1 MNEFFEERQT
11 QNRAS
16 LESNATTGHMAVAIL
31 GADELTP
38 LMDSIPDS
46 RPALKRLVEF
56 LSTNPHAPT
65 AAVNN
70 AIAVSNI
77 SQEANAANRKLY
89 FLGFMVG
96 CMRPPV
102 QFKNTFKQDP
112 AQHLWSIYKLPKEES
127 NDSEGVIEQ

>member
-11 QNRAS
+11 QNSAS
-16 LESNATTGHMAVAIL
+16 LESNATTGYMAVAIL

-46 RPALKRLVEF
+46 RPASKRLVEF

-89 FLGFMVG
+89 FLGLMVG

-102 QFKNTFKQDP
+102 PFKNRFTQDSAP
-112 AQHLWSIYKLPKEES
+112 HLWSIYKLPKEES
-127 NDSEGVIEQ
+127 NDSEGVLEE